1 MNPALAAVERKLNL
15 KAESDLR
22 RKRDDEWSAAAQ
34 AETAALEARRGVEL
48 LRPDSKPGE
57 HRKPMRRLR
66 GLNWLLRYGKLGED
80 ASLANQRA
88 AAGDKYGA
96 DYEIAT
102 TAPLK
107 SCMASLQGRV
117 GGNPIRQTAE
127 TKMFDA
133 AQRLYAARGAGLHG
147 NKALILV
154 CDALLG
160 MGETPL
166 SFADNDRPQAIRYEA
181 QVLVALDMLVDF
193 YDL

>member
-15 KAESDLR
+15 RAESDLR
-22 RKRDDEWSAAAQ
+22 RKLDDEWAKAAQ
-34 AETAALEARRGVEL
+34 LETAALEARRGVEL

-102 TAPLK
+102 TVSIR
-107 SCMASLQGRV
+107 SCASGLEGRV

-127 TKMFDA
+127 TKMHDA
-133 AQRLYAARGAGLHG
+133 AQRLYAARGNGLHG

-154 CDALLG
+154 CDSILG
-160 MGETPL
+160 EGHTPL
-166 SFADNDRPQAIRYEA
+166 SLAKNDRPQAIRHET
-181 QVLVALDMLVDF
+181 QLLVALDFLVLH
-193 YDL
+193 YGI